1 MSSRETART
10 PRQVFGAMLRY
21 YRERAGLSRTELAR
35 QISKSVSLIQ
45 AIELGQRAATADVT
59 EDLER
64 VLPADGA
71 LTRLR
76 DEIGDGLGYQAYPSW
91 FQDWLASER
100 EAKKLRWFEPLLVPG
115 LLQTEDYARAVFR
128 ARFGMTDEEIDE
140 QVAARL
146 KRQEILTRE
155 RATGLVGH
163 RGRVGTTPPG
173 RRTVCDARAGRST

>member
-21 YRERAGLSRTELAR
+21 YRERAGLSRTDLAR

-71 LTRLR
+71 LARLR
-76 DEIGDGLGYQAYPSW
+76 EEIGDGLGYGATH
-91 FQDWLASER
+91 
-100 EAKKLRWFEPLLVPG
+100 PG
-115 LLQTEDYARAVFR
+115 SR
-128 ARFGMTDEEIDE
+128 
-140 QVAARL
+140 
-146 KRQEILTRE
+146 
-155 RATGLVGH
+155 TG
-163 RGRVGTTPPG
+163 
-173 RRTVCDARAGRST
+173 

>member
-1 MSSRETART
+1 
-10 PRQVFGAMLRY
+10 MLRY

-76 DEIGDGLGYQAYPSW
+76 DEIGDGLGYQPYPSW
-91 FQDWLASER
+91 FQDWVASEG
-100 EAKKLRWFEPLLVPG
+100 EAKKLRWFEPLLVPACFRPRTTRG
-115 LLQTEDYARAVFR
+115 LSSAPVS
-128 ARFGMTDEEIDE
+128 G
-140 QVAARL
+140 
-146 KRQEILTRE
+146 
-155 RATGLVGH
+155 
-163 RGRVGTTPPG
+163 
-173 RRTVCDARAGRST
+173 